1 MAELVDFL
9 SLIPETHDGRRV
21 SAPESS
27 RAAMCAGMCADIHQ
41 HRNET

>member
-9 SLIPETHDGRRV
+9 SLIPETHDGKSV
-21 SAPESS
+21 SFESS

-41 HRNET
+41 HRNEK